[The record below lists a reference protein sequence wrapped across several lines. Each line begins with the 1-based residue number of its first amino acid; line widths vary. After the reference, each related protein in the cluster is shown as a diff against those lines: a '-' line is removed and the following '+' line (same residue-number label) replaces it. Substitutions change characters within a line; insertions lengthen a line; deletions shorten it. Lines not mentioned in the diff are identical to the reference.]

1 MNGFRLPEF
10 SVILLMKQPRSIV
23 SCKGIIHGADGFVN
37 NCKELKKSE
46 LQSGRVHDIIFALL
60 MGFGRAWAFGERRRG
75 NMPTEEV

>member
-37 NCKELKKSE
+37 NWK
-46 LQSGRVHDIIFALL
+46 RVNCNPEGYMI
-60 MGFGRAWAFGERRRG
+60 
-75 NMPTEEV
+75 